1 MRLLLDTNVL
11 IWMSD
16 PDAFDA
22 GRIDAATRTLISD
35 RSNKVVFSVVGV
47 WEVAIKFALRKTGFA
62 LDPRE
67 LREGLLESG
76 FDELSVTGEHALAVL
91 NLPRIHRDPFDRM
104 LVAQAQV
111 ERLTLLTGDATV
123 ARYPVPSRLI

>member
-22 GRIDAATRTLISD
+22 GRIDTATRVLISD
-35 RSNKVVFSVVGV
+35 RSNEVVFSVVGI
-47 WEVAIKFALRKTGFA
+47 WEVAIKFALRRRGFA

-67 LREGLLESG
+67 LREGLR
-76 FDELSVTGEHALAVL
+76 VWV
-91 NLPRIHRDPFDRM
+91 R
-104 LVAQAQV
+104 
-111 ERLTLLTGDATV
+111 
-123 ARYPVPSRLI
+123 